1 MHMTASCRNQL
12 GECFA
17 LRWATRMTRQSPTAA
32 TWLAAFA
39 LSVVVAVAFLRAQE
53 PSFRASATYV
63 EIDAFVTD
71 RSGAAVKDLTRD
83 DFEILEGGKPQA
95 LSTFEFVDLPIVA
108 PPALPPPKGLI
119 ESDVTSN
126 RQASEGRLWVIL
138 LDAPAM
144 APPPQ
149 TEGAVYMRLSQIV
162 ARNFI
167 EQAVGPDDEVA
178 VIHAQ
183 GSMSASQPPTRSRA
197 LMLRSIEKF
206 SEGVA
211 SREPET
217 AQEQV
222 SMIQMTY
229 RIIEELSAAL
239 GAASSR
245 RKAILWIGGQT
256 IPDPSACVPLRLTM
270 GEAAATILAR
280 YRDAIRAA
288 QRNNVAIYPVDPSRL
303 STRGGGGACVGGPG
317 GTAIQ
322 GEIYRQSALRMVAE
336 DTGGVALV
344 NTNNLRDGFANI
356 VADNSTYYL
365 LGYYPA
371 TEHRDG
377 KFHEFT
383 VRVKR
388 PAVTVRARKGY
399 LAPDA
404 ASTERAA
411 QRASQQSD
419 PVVNALRSPLPN
431 RGLTVSVFSAPFK
444 GSAALASVVIG
455 AHVDGAT
462 LQLTEGMQ
470 ETKVNVAFQVI
481 DAEGK
486 TLVSRGQSHS
496 LIASTAQQRDVLR
509 REGLQVVDQID
520 LPPGRHEV
528 RVAAHQREG
537 SRTGSVIAYV
547 DVPQF
552 ARERL
557 ALSGMLV
564 ETKSASAQESANQA
578 APADADI
585 TLTARREFSTAAAV
599 TIRSVV
605 YWQAD
610 VPADAIIVTASLRT
624 AAGVPMR
631 NLDVSTRE
639 LPEAG
644 ERRTAA
650 VNAPLSGLAPGSYVV
665 QLEARTTRGRR
676 AVATREMLLHVVS
689 P

>member
-1 MHMTASCRNQL
+1 M
-12 GECFA
+12 
-17 LRWATRMTRQSPTAA
+17 
-32 TWLAAFA
+32 
-39 LSVVVAVAFLRAQE
+39 
-53 PSFRASATYV
+53 
-63 EIDAFVTD
+63 
-71 RSGAAVKDLTRD
+71 
-83 DFEILEGGKPQA
+83 
-95 LSTFEFVDLPIVA
+95 
-108 PPALPPPKGLI
+108 PPPKGLI

-126 RQASEGRLWVIL
+126 RKTSEGRLWVLL

-144 APPPQ
+144 APPPG
-149 TEGAVYMRLSQIV
+149 TDGAVYMRLTQIV

-178 VIHAQ
+178 VIHVQ

-197 LMLRSIEKF
+197 LMRRSIDKF
-206 SEGVA
+206 SQGVA
-211 SREPET
+211 SREPES
-217 AQEQV
+217 AHEQV

-245 RKAILWIGGQT
+245 RKAILWIGGQS
-256 IPDPSACVPLRLTM
+256 IFDPTACVPARLTM
-270 GEAAATILAR
+270 GEAAANLLAG

-303 STRGGGGACVGGPG
+303 STRLGGGGACSPGSGGM
-317 GTAIQ
+317 AVQ
-322 GEIYRQSALRMVAE
+322 GESYRQSALRMVAE

-377 KFHEFT
+377 KFHEIT
-383 VRVKR
+383 VRVRR
-388 PAVTVRARKGY
+388 PAVNVRARKGY

-404 ASTERAA
+404 ASAERVA
-411 QRASQQSD
+411 QRAQSD

-431 RGLTVSVFSAPFK
+431 RGLTVSAFSAPFK
-444 GSAALASVVIG
+444 GSTALASVVVG
-455 AHVDGAT
+455 AHIDGAT

-486 TLVSRGQSHS
+486 NLVSRGQSHS
-496 LIASTAQQRDVLR
+496 LNVSTPRQLDVLR
-509 REGLQVVDQID
+509 RDGLQVVDQID

-564 ETKSASAQESANQA
+564 ETRSGSAQESANRA
-578 APADADI
+578 ASADI
-585 TLTARREFSTAAAV
+585 TLTALREFSTAVAV

-610 VPADAIIVTASLRT
+610 VPADAIVVTASLRT
-624 AAGVPMR
+624 AAGAPVR
-631 NLDVSTRE
+631 NLDVSTRP

-650 VNAPLSGLAPGSYVV
+650 VNVPLSGLAPGSYVV
-665 QLEARTTRGRR
+665 QFEARTTRGGR